1 MRLSA
6 VAHSTDPWWTDLS
19 HDHNSWSGDD
29 SAGNSKN
36 KWRLDRCGNSNK
48 SRRSCTRCGKQ
59 GGHVWECWSHGG
71 DPPDEPGT
79 QWAWAPIDLKG
90 SGSMVQP
97 HQRHS
102 FHHKPQL
109 LITVTDWFEVEL
121 RSLVLV
127 YALIHV
133 ASGWVMFES
142 ASQPS
147 FSAATVDLAQASRPH
162 RRDWPLSTTI
172 GLVRAGTR
180 IDGWQLS
187 QPQESCS

>member
-1 MRLSA
+1 MDWS
-6 VAHSTDPWWTDLS
+6 VTWSVPGK
-19 HDHNSWSGDD
+19 SWSGDD
-29 SAGNSKN
+29 SAGISKN
-36 KWRLDRCGNSNK
+36 KWRLDRGGNNNK

-90 SGSMVQP
+90 SDRTMIQP

-102 FHHKPQL
+102 FHHEPQL
-109 LITVTDWFEVEL
+109 FIVTDWFEVEL
-121 RSLVLV
+121 RTLVLV

-133 ASGWVMFES
+133 ASGWIMFER

-147 FSAATVDLAQASRPH
+147 FSAATVALAKASRPH
-162 RRDWPLSTTI
+162 RRDWRLSTTS

-180 IDGWQLS
+180 IDCWQLS